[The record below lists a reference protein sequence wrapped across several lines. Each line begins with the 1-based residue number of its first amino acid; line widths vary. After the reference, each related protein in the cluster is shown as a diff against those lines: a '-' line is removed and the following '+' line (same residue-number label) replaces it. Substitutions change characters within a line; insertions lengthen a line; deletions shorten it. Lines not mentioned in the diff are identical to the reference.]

1 MDTAYKT
8 TLELDKVLNRAVQL
22 CACQETK
29 EMMQALEPAPTIEDE
44 RYDLTQTN
52 AINALL
58 IKNGSPRFGS
68 VREVRRI
75 VAHARK
81 GGILSMGELLEIAA
95 TLRNFSGLSQWYGL
109 SEHEMLPTDDLFF
122 ALAPQPVL
130 EKQIS
135 ESIIS
140 PEEMADTASVTLHDL
155 RRKIRQTEDSIRTK
169 LDNII
174 RNSTTNKFLQDAVVS
189 LRNGRYVVPVRAEYR
204 GEVGGVIHDVSSTGA
219 TVFVEPTAVVEA
231 NARIMQLRA
240 QEQEEITRIL
250 TSFSNPLLGILVGI
264 AFTSILQSASAA
276 VGILQALSITGAIT
290 FEIAFPIIMG
300 VAIGAA
306 VPVLLSAL
314 GANLNGKRT
323 AFIYL
328 LIDVLG
334 VLIWALLFYG
344 ANAIIHF
351 TFLDTVMSSVS
362 IALMNTLFRL
372 ATVIVLLPCIGLM
385 EHMVELLFPDDG
397 SAAEEQEMD
406 RLEERFLQH
415 PALSIEQSRL
425 VTNSMAERAEGNLL
439 MAVGL
444 RNRWSDKDFRM
455 VGETESVIDRYEDK
469 LGTYLMKIT
478 SKSLSQSQSEE
489 VSKYLHTISDFE
501 RISDHALN
509 ISEAAKEIH
518 DKDLQFSPEACHEL
532 DVIESAVREILSI
545 AVGAFVENDPQRA
558 ARVEPLEEIIDGLC
572 DEMKS
577 HHVDRLQSGS
587 CTLNQGF
594 VFNDLLTN
602 YERVADH
609 CSNIAVAIIEL
620 ESDSFDTHEYLNSVR
635 AMKSSSFA
643 RYYEEYKQEYHL

>member
-1 MDTAYKT
+1 MSVADVISLLGGIALFLFGMSLMGEGLKKVAGSR
-8 TLELDKVLNRAVQL
+8 LELVLYKLSSTPLKGVLLGTGVTAVIQSSSATSVMVVGFVNSGMMKVKQAIGVIMGAILGTSVTGWILCLSSLDGGSGVVQL
-22 CACQETK
+22 LSTEV
-29 EMMQALEPAPTIEDE
+29 
-44 RYDLTQTN
+44 LT
-52 AINALL
+52 
-58 IKNGSPRFGS
+58 G
-68 VREVRRI
+68 I
-75 VAHARK
+75 VAVV
-81 GGILSMGELLEIAA
+81 GIILRMFTGKTSNRHVGEILLGFAV
-95 TLRNFSGLSQWYGL
+95 LMYGM
-109 SEHEMLPTDDLFF
+109 SAM
-122 ALAPQPVL
+122 
-130 EKQIS
+130 S
-135 ESIIS
+135 
-140 PEEMADTASVTLHDL
+140 
-155 RRKIRQTEDSIRTK
+155 
-169 LDNII
+169 
-174 RNSTTNKFLQDAVVS
+174 DAVS
-189 LRNGRYVVPVRAEYR
+189 PLRE
-204 GEVGGVIHDVSSTGA
+204 S
-219 TVFVEPTAVVEA
+219 EA
-231 NARIMQLRA
+231 FI
-240 QEQEEITRIL
+240 RIL
-250 TSFSNPLLGILVGI
+250 TSFSNPILGILVGL
-264 AFTSILQSASAA
+264 AFTSVLQSASAA
-276 VGILQALSITGAIT
+276 VGILQALAITGAVT
-290 FEIAFPIIMG
+290 FEVALPIVMG
-300 VAIGAA
+300 IAIGAA

-351 TFLDTVMSSVS
+351 TFLDAVMSSVS